1 MVQVA
6 VIVPI
11 ICAAMVLCVVL
22 ARLNG
27 INGSLEEGK
36 ARVASA
42 WLSDRVAVVGDE
54 ERPKLLAR
62 AASKMGLITGL
73 FGTHGDALVPT
84 PLAEIPRDTLRRA
97 LAGEILEATVSGK
110 TYRIASTSLRPP
122 LSRMNVVVAVRK
134 EGLAAIR
141 LQPLI
146 RLAVAALVLMLAA
159 VVFGMCF
166 GLDYRTE
173 LGEIVRRLDAV
184 VMDPDEA
191 DHSPTVQPSVSELV
205 GLSHAVDRL
214 REKLDSEM
222 TRYLSAKEEVDSL
235 EGKRDNLLSDVT
247 VELYRPLNELVT
259 LSERLLAGEDGELR
273 GPQQEDVRIILKA
286 AARLREM
293 VNEILDLSSL
303 LDDDLSLDF
312 ERVDL
317 VEVVTD
323 VIEVARGDIGK
334 KALSLELNARPDER
348 AFVRGNR
355 QRLWQAITNLVSN
368 AIKFTESGGVNV
380 SVSRQENGSVML
392 IVEDTGVGIASLDQA
407 TVFDTFRQLAGRTG
421 RKRGT
426 GLGLAICK
434 RLIELHGG
442 KIRVSSVIGKGT
454 KFTVTLP
461 GVE

>member
-1 MVQVA
+1 M
-6 VIVPI
+6 IVPI
-11 ICAAMVLCVVL
+11 ICVAMVFCVVL

-54 ERPKLLAR
+54 ERPKLLER
-62 AASKMGLITGL
+62 AAGKMGLLTGL
-73 FGTHGDALVPT
+73 FGTHGDALAPT
-84 PLAEIPRDTLRRA
+84 PLEKVPSDTLRRA
-97 LAGEILEATVSGK
+97 LAGEILEATLSGEV
-110 TYRIASTSLRPP
+110 YRLASTSLRPP

-141 LQPLI
+141 PEPLI

-173 LGEIVRRLDAV
+173 LGEIVSRLNAV
-184 VMDPDEA
+184 VMDPDGA
-191 DHSPTVQPSVSELV
+191 DHSPAIQPSVSELV
-205 GLSHAVDRL
+205 ELSHAVGRL
-214 REKLDSEM
+214 KEKLDSEM
-222 TRYLSAKEEVDSL
+222 GQYLRARKEVDSL
-235 EGKRDNLLSDVT
+235 EGKRDNLLSAVT

-259 LSERLLAGEDGELR
+259 LSERLLAGEDGELK
-273 GPQQEDVRIILKA
+273 GAQKEDVQIILKA

-303 LDDDLSLDF
+303 LEDDLNLDF
-312 ERVDL
+312 ERVDMTEL
-317 VEVVTD
+317 ATD
-323 VIEVARGDIGK
+323 VIEVARGGIGK
-334 KALSLELNARPDER
+334 KSLSLEMDAKSDER

-368 AIKFTESGGVNV
+368 AVKFTESGGVNV
-380 SVSRQENGSVML
+380 SVSRREDGSVIL

-407 TVFDTFRQLAGRTG
+407 TVFDTFRQLGGRTG

-454 KFTVTLP
+454 KFTVILP
-461 GVE
+461 GAE

>member
-1 MVQVA
+1 M
-6 VIVPI
+6 IVPI
-11 ICAAMVLCVVL
+11 ICVAIIFGVVL

-42 WLSDRVAVVGDE
+42 WLSDRIAVVGDE
-54 ERPKLLAR
+54 ERPRLLAR
-62 AASKMGLITGL
+62 AASKMDLKIGL
-73 FGTHGDALVPT
+73 FGTHGDALAPT
-84 PLAEIPRDTLRRA
+84 PLSEISSDTLRRA

-110 TYRIASTSLRPP
+110 TYRLASTSLRPP
-122 LSRMNVVVAVRK
+122 LSRMNVVVAVPR
-134 EGLAAIR
+134 EGLSAIR
-141 LQPLI
+141 SQPLC
-146 RLAVAALVLMLAA
+146 RLAVAALVLILAA
-159 VVFGMCF
+159 VFFGMCF

-173 LGEIVRRLDAV
+173 LGEIARRLDAV
-184 VMDPDEA
+184 VMDPDEV
-191 DHSPTVQPSVSELV
+191 DHAPTVQPSVSELV
-205 GLSHAVDRL
+205 ALSHAVDRL
-214 REKLDSEM
+214 KDKLDSEM
-222 TRYLSAKEEVDSL
+222 TGYLSARKEVDSL
-235 EGKRDNLLSDVT
+235 EGKRDNLLSAVT

-259 LSERLLAGEDGELR
+259 LSERLLAGEDGELQ
-273 GPQQEDVRIILKA
+273 GPQKEDVQIILKA

-303 LDDDLSLDF
+303 LDDGLSLDF
-312 ERVDL
+312 ERVDI

-348 AFVRGNR
+348 VFVRGNR

-380 SVSRQENGSVML
+380 SVSRQENGSVIL

-421 RKRGT
+421 AKRGT

-454 KFTVTLP
+454 KFTVFLP
-461 GVE
+461 GAE

>member
-1 MVQVA
+1 M
-6 VIVPI
+6 IVPI
-11 ICAAMVLCVVL
+11 ICVAMVFCVVL

-54 ERPKLLAR
+54 ERPKLLER
-62 AASKMGLITGL
+62 AAGKMGLLTGL
-73 FGTHGDALVPT
+73 FGTHGDALAPT
-84 PLAEIPRDTLRRA
+84 PLEKVPSDTLRRA
-97 LAGEILEATVSGK
+97 LAGEILEATLSGEV
-110 TYRIASTSLRPP
+110 YRLASTSLRPP

-141 LQPLI
+141 PEPLI

-173 LGEIVRRLDAV
+173 LGEIVSRLNAV
-184 VMDPDEA
+184 VMDPDGA
-191 DHSPTVQPSVSELV
+191 DHSPAIQPSVSELV
-205 GLSHAVDRL
+205 ELSHAVGRL
-214 REKLDSEM
+214 KEKLDSEM
-222 TRYLSAKEEVDSL
+222 GQYLSARKEVDSL
-235 EGKRDNLLSDVT
+235 EGKRDNLLSAVT

-259 LSERLLAGEDGELR
+259 LSERLLAGEDGELK
-273 GPQQEDVRIILKA
+273 GAQKEDVQIILKA

-303 LDDDLSLDF
+303 LEDDLNLDF
-312 ERVDL
+312 ERVDMTEL
-317 VEVVTD
+317 ATD
-323 VIEVARGDIGK
+323 VIEVARGGIGK
-334 KALSLELNARPDER
+334 KSLSLEMDAKSDER

-368 AIKFTESGGVNV
+368 AVKFTESGGVNV
-380 SVSRQENGSVML
+380 SVSRREDGSVIL

-407 TVFDTFRQLAGRTG
+407 TVFDTFRQLGGRTG

-442 KIRVSSVIGKGT
+442 KVRVSSVIGKGT
-454 KFTVTLP
+454 KFTVILP
-461 GVE
+461 GAE